1 MRRSPHFLSIALLIG
16 FSIIIYANALKNGF
30 VFDDFGTIVNNNHLI
45 KNPCKFSILINPKEY
60 FDYSGEIT
68 YRPLATLSYMLDY
81 SLYGLK
87 PWGYH
92 LTNILLHSVN
102 VVLLYMFLVLLSAG
116 NEQLIIKGRGVKLTT
131 PQPFLLSLLFAAH
144 PILTEAVN
152 AVSFREDLLSFLFYM
167 ATLNIYLFL
176 RADSNKCQPLLA
188 LLLYISSCLIYFLA
202 LLSKEM
208 AASLPLVIYCY
219 EWVYAYKG
227 KYIFSFL
234 LNWRYLGY
242 LSITLIYIYLR
253 FYYFYNLTEANILPP
268 QLADRLAT
276 VPWLVLNYLKLT
288 IFPVSLIADY
298 KIGIVSF
305 VYSID
310 FVLPFVVVLS
320 LIALVFITKYRE
332 VAFGVVFYLI
342 TLIPVYNI
350 VPIAHP
356 FAERYLYLPMVGF
369 IIVASFIINMILK
382 TWRAYILLL
391 IILIV
396 LIYSFNVVKR
406 NSVWID
412 SYSLWADTVK
422 KMPNNNL
429 AHYNL
434 ALVYYRQGR
443 LIEAAQELDIA
454 IRLKPDNA
462 EQHFALAQVNEKQGR
477 FMEALSEYE
486 KAISIEPD
494 DERYHAGI
502 AILYFRQGMVE
513 RAIQE
518 FETAYRLNPTEPKIY
533 NNLKLAYD
541 ALKASQKQDL
551 KKH

>member
-1 MRRSPHFLSIALLIG
+1 MRRSPHFLSIALLIV
-16 FSIIIYANALKNGF
+16 FSIIIYANTLKNGF

-45 KNPCKFSILINPKEY
+45 KNPGKFSILINQKEY

-68 YRPLATLSYMLDY
+68 YRPVATLSYMLDY
-81 SLYGLK
+81 TLYGLK

-92 LTNILLHSVN
+92 LTNILLHLGN
-102 VVLLYMFLVLLSAG
+102 VILLYMFLVLLSG
-116 NEQLIIKGRGVKLTT
+116 SNEQVMIKGLGVRLTT
-131 PQPFLLSLLFAAH
+131 PQPFLLSLLFAVH
-144 PILTEAVN
+144 PVLTEAVN
-152 AVSFREDLLSFLFYM
+152 AISFREDLLSFLFYM

-176 RADSNKCQPLLA
+176 RADSNKYQPLLA
-188 LLLYISSCLIYFLA
+188 LLLYISSCLLYFFA

-219 EWVYAYKG
+219 EWVYAHKK
-227 KYIFSFL
+227 KYTFSFL
-234 LNWRYLGY
+234 LSWRYLGY

-253 FYYFYNLTEANILPP
+253 FYYFYNPTEANTLPP
-268 QLADRLAT
+268 KLADRLAT
-276 VPWLVLNYLKLT
+276 IPWLILNYLKLT

-298 KIGIVSF
+298 KIAIVSS

-332 VAFGVVFYLI
+332 VAFGVFFYLM

-356 FAERYLYLPMVGF
+356 FAERYLYLPVVGF
-369 IIVASFIINMILK
+369 IIVTGFAIKTILRI
-382 TWRAYILLL
+382 WRPYILFFFVM
-391 IILIV
+391 IFAIF
-396 LIYSFNVVKR
+396 SFDVIKR

-412 SYSLWADTVK
+412 GYSLWADTVK
-422 KMPNNNL
+422 KRPNNNL

-443 LIEAAQELDIA
+443 LREAAQELDIA

-477 FMEALSEYE
+477 FMEAVSEYE

-502 AILYFRQGMVE
+502 AILYFRQGMVG

-533 NNLKLAYD
+533 NNLKLAYE
-541 ALKASQKQDL
+541 ALKATQKQYL